1 VITRRPLRDQAYQQ
15 ILTLVHRGDLPPGAR
30 VKDTTLATQL
40 GVSRTPV
47 REALLQLA
55 QEGVL
60 AADMGRGFRVG
71 RLDVLEMRE
80 TGVVL
85 TELEV
90 LALRTS
96 NDLPTDRITHLVEID
111 RELSQIRSEVDRIV
125 SLEEEWHRE
134 LLAGCPNHRLRQM
147 IAGLWQ
153 VPRRYMRAY
162 LRDARRVS
170 LSTQHHARII
180 EALRKGDRGAAEQRL
195 RYQWERGIEE
205 LSRWMER

>member
-1 VITRRPLRDQAYQQ
+1 MITRKPLRDQAYQQ
-15 ILTLVHRGDLPPGAR
+15 ILALVHKGDLPPGTR

-60 AADMGRGFRVG
+60 AADMGRGFSVG
-71 RLDVLEMRE
+71 RLDLLEMRE

-85 TELEV
+85 AELEI

-96 NDLPTDRITHLVEID
+96 SDIPDQRLARLAELDRQ
-111 RELSQIRSEVDRIV
+111 LSLTRSDVDRIV
-125 SLEEEWHRE
+125 SLEEEWHHE
-134 LLAGCPNHRLRQM
+134 LLAECPNQRLRHM
-147 IAGLWQ
+147 IASLGQ

-162 LRDARRVS
+162 LREARRVS

-180 EALRKGDRGAAEQRL
+180 EALRRRDRETAEVRFRL
-195 RYQWERGIEE
+195 HWDRGIEE
-205 LSRWMER
+205 LSKWLER

>member
-1 VITRRPLRDQAYQQ
+1 MITRQPLRDQAYQQ
-15 ILTLVHRGDLPPGAR
+15 ILTLVHRGDLPPGTR

-71 RLDVLEMRE
+71 RLDLLEMRE

-96 NDLPTDRITHLVEID
+96 SEIPADRLTRLGALD
-111 RELSQIRSEVDRIV
+111 GELSQTRGDVDRIV
-125 SLEEEWHRE
+125 SLEEEWHRD
-134 LLAGCPNHRLRQM
+134 LLAGCPNQRLRQM
-147 IAGLWQ
+147 VASLWQ

-170 LSTQHHARII
+170 LSTQHHARIL
-180 EALRKGDRGAAEQRL
+180 EALRRGDRETAEVRL
-195 RYQWERGIEE
+195 RHHWDRGIEE

>member
-1 VITRRPLRDQAYQQ
+1 MITRKPLRDHAYQQ
-15 ILTLVHRGDLPPGAR
+15 ILQLVHRGDLPPGTR
-30 VKDTTLATQL
+30 LKDTTLASQL

-60 AADMGRGFRVG
+60 AADMGRGFSVG
-71 RLDVLEMRE
+71 RLDLVEMRE
-80 TGVVL
+80 TGAVL
-85 TELEV
+85 AEMEI

-96 NDLPTDRITHLVEID
+96 ADIPDHRLSHLAELD
-111 RELSQIRSEVDRIV
+111 RELSLIRSDVDRIV
-125 SLEEEWHRE
+125 SLEEAWHHD
-134 LLAGCPNHRLRQM
+134 LVAGCPNQRLRQM
-147 IAGLWQ
+147 IANLWQ

-180 EALRKGDRGAAEQRL
+180 EALRRGDRETAEARFRL
-195 RYQWERGIEE
+195 HWNRGIEE
-205 LSRWMER
+205 LGQWLER

>member
-1 VITRRPLRDQAYQQ
+1 VITRTPLRDQAYQQ
-15 ILTLVHRGDLPPGAR
+15 ILALVHRGDLLPGTR
-30 VKDTTLATQL
+30 VKDTTLAAQL

-60 AADMGRGFRVG
+60 AADMGRGFSVG
-71 RLDVLEMRE
+71 RLDLLEMRQTAE
-80 TGVVL
+80 VL

-96 NDLPTDRITHLVEID
+96 ADILTDRLTRLAELD
-111 RELSQIRSEVDRIV
+111 RELSQTRSDVDRIV

-134 LLAGCPNHRLRQM
+134 LLASCPNHRLRQ
-147 IAGLWQ
+147 IVANLWQ

-162 LRDARRVS
+162 LREARRVS

-180 EALRKGDRGAAEQRL
+180 EALRRGDRETAEARL
-195 RYQWERGIEE
+195 RHHWERGVEE